1 MHTARS
7 SSRPRG
13 CLYTT
18 PHPGPGT
25 PRSRPPGTRHPLWAD
40 SPRSRPPQVWA
51 WRPPLARSPS
61 TSPLC
66 VGLETPLGQ
75 IPLNFPLGCGSG
87 DLPGQIPLNFPLGC
101 GPGDPPW
108 PDPPQLPPWVGAW
121 KSARHAGIPPPR
133 AAARHGEIPPAM
145 HAGIPPPCE
154 QNSWHTLVKILPCPK
169 LHLRAVINQSIRKI
183 IVFGTFLTLQ
193 LATRPVVG
201 RGRNSLRTFVSRII
215 KIRTKLYWRQQSPF

>member
-7 SSRPRG
+7 SSCPGG

-18 PHPGPGT
+18 PIRDQAAPRADPLGPGT
-25 PRSRPPGTRHPLWAD
+25 PCEQTPPGAD
-40 SPRSRPPQVWA
+40 PPGM
-51 WRPPLARSPS
+51 
-61 TSPLC
+61 
-66 VGLETPLGQ
+66 GLETPLGQ

-87 DLPGQIPLNFPLGC
+87 DLPGQIPLNFSLGC

-108 PDPPQLPPWVGAW
+108 PDPPKLPPWVWAW

-133 AAARHGEIPPAM
+133 PAARHGEIPPAM
-145 HAGIPPPCE
+145 HAGIPPPCPPRE

-169 LHLRAVINQSIRKI
+169 LRLRAVISQPIRKI

-215 KIRTKLYWRQQSPF
+215 KIRTKLYWRQ